1 MSRVWSWRQAI
12 WESELAATTKI
23 VLQALASHLND
34 MGDAMFPSQARLA
47 RMCSLSERAVIAHLH
62 IAEQSGWIAPRKR
75 DLKGSKWAANEYV
88 ATWPDG
94 VNDVQVWGEPR
105 SPHGV
110 NDVHTNTPSLTS
122 REKRERAR
130 SLEAFLKD
138 NSTDAWFTWS
148 MGTLHWTPQRCR
160 TVFDT
165 FRDYWRAKA
174 GKDALKADWEATWRN
189 WCRREGSFE
198 KPKPLQKG
206 EIRVK
211 EVTPEQSAQ
220 EKHEAKMRLE
230 FFRLSGLPENNRK
243 SEQEIW
249 AMVTT

>member
-1 MSRVWSWRQAI
+1 MSRVWTWRQAI
-12 WESELAATTKI
+12 WESDLAATTKI

-34 MGDAMFPSQARLA
+34 MGEPMFPSQARLA
-47 RMCSLSERAVIAHLH
+47 HMCSLSERAVIAHLH

-88 ATWPDG
+88 AIWPDG
-94 VNDVQVWGEPR
+94 VNDVHAWGEPP

-122 REKRERAR
+122 REKRERAQ
-130 SLEAFLKD
+130 SLEAFLEK
-138 NSTDAWFTWS
+138 NHGCMVEWFKWARAQLGWS
-148 MGTLHWTPQRCR
+148 LERCQ

-165 FRDYWRAKA
+165 FRDYWRAQPGQK
-174 GKDALKADWEATWRN
+174 ALKADWEATWRN

-198 KPKPLQKG
+198 KQKPLAKG

-211 EVTPEQSAQ
+211 EGTPEDAAQ
-220 EKHEAKMRLE
+220 AKSTAE
-230 FFRLSGLPENNRK
+230 FLRLSKLPENNRK
-243 SEQEIW
+243 SEAEIW
-249 AMVTT
+249 AMVIG